1 MMHPIALLA
10 AVTLN
15 FLTSGAF
22 FTTETNQ
29 GTPLDPFVFVKESRP
44 AQNAK
49 SEAGPLNIVHEA
61 GLRPA
66 MLSDDGATPLY
77 NADGTQLGVSL
88 VQWLG
93 AHGVAQLMPAGS
105 DAETVTATFYGLI
118 PDADYSLFEG
128 RIEHDRA
135 IFTPLDGSGNTNS
148 FRSGADGRASITV
161 TVPHMLTRADAIEL
175 VYHSD
180 NQSHG
185 TSPGNPGYTAHPQ
198 LVARL
203 P

>member
-1 MMHPIALLA
+1 MQPIALLA

-15 FLTSGAF
+15 FMTHGAF

-93 AHGVAQLMPAGS
+93 AHGIAEVTPTGPN
-105 DAETVTATFYGLI
+105 AETVSATFYGLI
-118 PDADYSLFEG
+118 PDADYSLFESH
-128 RIEHDRA
+128 IDHDRA
-135 IFTPLDGSGNTNS
+135 TFTPLDGTGNTNS
-148 FRSGADGRASITV
+148 FRSGEDGRASITV
-161 TVPHMLTRADAIEL
+161 TVPHLLTHADAIEL

-198 LVARL
+198 LVTRL